1 MSGAV
6 TAGRPGG
13 RPDDV
18 GQGGSYLRASYAAV
32 RGSVPTVRR
41 ALAEMA
47 ASAGAPDWQLD
58 GIRLAASEALANV
71 VLHAYP
77 TRAGEIHVTAGVA
90 GNEFWVL
97 IADDGRGIKAGPESD
112 GLGLGLALIAQLTDD
127 FAIVERSSGGT
138 ELQLRFVL
146 AAGRSPGDDQP
157 RGSVRSA
164 SRPASPR
171 FCTTT

>member
-1 MSGAV
+1 M
-6 TAGRPGG
+6 
-13 RPDDV
+13 
-18 GQGGSYLRASYAAV
+18 
-32 RGSVPTVRR
+32 RR

-58 GIRLAASEALANV
+58 GIRLAASEALTNV

-77 TRAGEIHVTAGVA
+77 ARAGEIHVTAGIA

-97 IADDGRGIKAGPESD
+97 VADDGLGIKAGRQSG

-127 FAIVERSSGGT
+127 FAIAERSSGGT

-146 AAGRSPGDDQP
+146 APSGSAGDGQS
-157 RGSVRSA
+157 RGSRRSA
-164 SRPASPR
+164 ARPASPC
-171 FCTTT
+171 FSTTT